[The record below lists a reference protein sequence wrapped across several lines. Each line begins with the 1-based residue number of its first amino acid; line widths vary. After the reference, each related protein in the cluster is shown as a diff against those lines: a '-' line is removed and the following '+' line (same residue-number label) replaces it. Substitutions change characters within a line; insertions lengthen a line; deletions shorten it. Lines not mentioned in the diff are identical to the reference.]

1 MTAEESVR
9 AGNLADALTDLQGR
23 VRSQPGSA
31 PLRVFLFQL
40 LAVMGQW
47 KRALTQLETAAE
59 LDAGAL
65 AMRATYRD
73 ALKCEELRAEIF
85 AGRGSPTVFGRP
97 EPWMAL
103 VLEAL
108 QLDAQ
113 ADREKD
119 AAKHA
124 KAAALR
130 AQGFEAAPATAGR
143 LDDQPF
149 AWIAD
154 VDSRLGPM
162 LEAVVNGR
170 YYWVP
175 FARLRK
181 IVMEK
186 PTDLRDMVWTPA
198 TLTLANGGETVA
210 LIPTRYPGSEAADD
224 SRFALSRTTD
234 WRQPTADTVFGLGQ
248 RVLATDVGDHP
259 LLDVRVVELEGTAEI
274 AAEAAPQDPSN
285 DTSEATSEATSTE
298 G

>member
-31 PLRVFLFQL
+31 PLRTFLFQL

-47 KRALTQLETAAE
+47 RRALTQLETAAE

-65 AMRATYRD
+65 AMRATYRE
-73 ALKCEELRAEIF
+73 ALRCEELRAEIF
-85 AGRGSPTVFGRP
+85 AGRSAPTVFGRP

-108 QLDAQ
+108 QLDGQ
-113 ADREKD
+113 AEAEKD
-119 AAKHA
+119 PAKHA

-130 AQGFEAAPATAGR
+130 AQGFEAAPATPGR

-170 YYWVP
+170 YYWIP
-175 FARLRK
+175 FARLHR
-181 IVMEK
+181 IQIEK
-186 PTDLRDMVWTPA
+186 PTDLRDLVWTPA

-210 LIPTRYPGSEAADD
+210 LIPTRYPGSEVADD
-224 SRFALSRTTD
+224 TRLALARTTA
-234 WRQPTADTVFGLGQ
+234 WRQPNEDTVFGLGQ
-248 RVLATDVGDHP
+248 RVLATDAGEHP
-259 LLDVRVVELEGTAEI
+259 LMDVRVVELEGTAEI
-274 AAEAAPQDPSN
+274 AADAKTSDDVGPEDAPR
-285 DTSEATSEATSTE
+285 T
-298 G
+298 